1 MTMNTTKGTFWR
13 FVAGMMVAC
22 ALMTGGTT
30 AAAREMPRIFVNPG
44 HGGHDS
50 DDRNNVVLNY
60 APGDTAGYWESNSNL
75 SKGNSLVSILHK
87 KGYEV
92 VTSRV
97 QNYTNDDLDLFEIVA
112 LAANSG
118 ADLFLAIHS
127 NATGTKN
134 RVNFPLALYRGWNDK
149 PAAEGS
155 LDFAKMIEKHLYANQ
170 TTEWSHK
177 ANMSGDWSFYT
188 NWGYKV
194 GLGVLRFNKLPGMLS
209 EGSFHD
215 YLPET
220 LRLLNNDFCWLEA
233 WNLSLGIDDYFG
245 RAGNYGKGAVA
256 GNIRYADRE
265 RAEQDIKLFGNDKRK
280 PVNNATVM
288 LCGTDG
294 KVVATTKT
302 DDKENGIFVFKGVTP
317 GKYVIKV
324 DAGGSAQKSAQVEIK
339 ANQSSYCNFDL

>member
-1 MTMNTTKGTFWR
+1 MMNTKKYGWHK
-13 FVAGMMVAC
+13 VAGM
-22 ALMTGGTT
+22 ALVCLALAVPS
-30 AAAREMPRIFVNPG
+30 AAIAREVPRVFINPG

-75 SKGNSLVSILHK
+75 SKGNSLVSILRK

-92 VTSRV
+92 ATSRV

-134 RVNFPLALYRGWNDK
+134 RVNFPLALYRGWTDK

-155 LDFAKMIEKHLYANQ
+155 LDFAKAIEKHLYGNK

-220 LRLLNNDFCWLEA
+220 LRLLNNNFCWLEA

-245 RAGNYGKGAVA
+245 RAGKYGMGAVA
-256 GNIRYADRE
+256 GNVRYADRE
-265 RAEQDIKLFGNDKRK
+265 RADQSIKLFGNDKRM
-280 PVNNATVM
+280 PVNNATVE
-288 LCGTDG
+288 LCSKDG
-294 KVVATTKT
+294 KVMETTKT
-302 DDKENGIFVFKGVTP
+302 DDKENGIFVFKNLKP
-317 GKYVIKV
+317 GTYLLKV
-324 DAGGSAQKSAQVEIK
+324 SAGDGSAAKSAEVTIK